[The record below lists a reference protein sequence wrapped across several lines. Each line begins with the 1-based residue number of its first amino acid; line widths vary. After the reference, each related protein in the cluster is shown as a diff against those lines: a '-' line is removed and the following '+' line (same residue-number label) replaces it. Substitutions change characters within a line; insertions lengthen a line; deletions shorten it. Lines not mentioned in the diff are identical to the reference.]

1 MPVLQGGEA
10 TPRRRSVPSLRSAR
24 LQRRSGAVQPQRSIE
39 DSAILIPLNKNCA
52 TSSSLKFRPESAFM
66 RTVKKTWLVM
76 VTGVACLIALGQPPR
91 AAGFDARPVTIET
104 HGGNIASI
112 TVTNPSDRKIYLEN
126 SVHEWRQD
134 ASGRDVLS
142 DSSAAVV
149 SPPGMWVQPGATYNL
164 RIQLPPASDRE
175 LAFRVILQQLPDKT
189 EIQAGR
195 IVFAVTQSLPAFS
208 EPSQTTPA
216 VLRARLID
224 SLHLLIA
231 NDGGRRARLADIKAD
246 GRIVGPGLVGYA
258 LAHSSV
264 LLTLKSPV
272 RGGTV
277 EIDTDQG
284 RRVVEVR

>member
-1 MPVLQGGEA
+1 MITVKRAFFGIL
-10 TPRRRSVPSLRSAR
+10 SSA
-24 LQRRSGAVQPQRSIE
+24 AC
-39 DSAILIPLNKNCA
+39 LIPLGQ
-52 TSSSLKFRPESAFM
+52 SS
-66 RTVKKTWLVM
+66 
-76 VTGVACLIALGQPPR
+76 Q

-104 HGGNIASI
+104 RGGNIASI
-112 TVTNPSDRKIYLEN
+112 TVTNPGDRKIYLEN

-175 LAFRVILQQLPDKT
+175 LAFRVILQQLPDKS

-208 EPSQTTPA
+208 EPAQLTPA
-216 VLRARLID
+216 ALRA
-224 SLHLLIA
+224 HLVDPHHLMIT
-231 NDGGRRARLADIKAD
+231 NDGGRRARLADIKA
-246 GRIVGPGLVGYA
+246 GGQLVGPGLVGYA

-264 LLTLKSPV
+264 LVALKSPV
-272 RGGTV
+272 RGGSV
-277 EIDTDQG
+277 EIETDQG
-284 RRVVEVR
+284 RRVVEMR